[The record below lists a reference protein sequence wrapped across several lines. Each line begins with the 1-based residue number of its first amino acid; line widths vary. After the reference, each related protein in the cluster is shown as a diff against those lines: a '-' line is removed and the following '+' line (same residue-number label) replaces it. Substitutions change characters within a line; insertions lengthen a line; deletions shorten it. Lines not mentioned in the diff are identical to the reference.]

1 MMDYREVVK
10 DAIERFEDMDE
21 HDGDALCEVIEDA
34 IMWETD
40 LLAVILG
47 LGNTDK
53 ALHGESIHD
62 YAFELLESYLLDND
76 LVNVED

>member
-1 MMDYREVVK
+1 MNYREIVK

-21 HDGDALCEVIEDA
+21 HDSASLCEAIEEA
-34 IMWETD
+34 IMWEID

-53 ALHGESIHD
+53 ELPNESIHD